1 MNGQGN
7 GLKSGLNAR
16 LEELSPAAKVQD
28 EAMGTIWNRN
38 FCLKLGKFLL

>member
-16 LEELSPAAKVQD
+16 LEELSSAAKVQD
-28 EAMGTIWNRN
+28 KRQWAQYGTET
-38 FCLKLGKFLL
+38 FA